1 MKKWL
6 ITATVLVLVGLLVF
20 GGVMTVL
27 KWDFK
32 KLSTEKFETNI
43 YSVKEEFSNI
53 KIDTSTADVI
63 FLLSSDDNCRV
74 ECFEEAK
81 EKHQVFVSNDT
92 LTVKVVKEKKWYDY
106 IGINF
111 NTPKIKLYL
120 TKDTYN
126 SLNIND
132 NTGDI
137 LIPKEFEFSSVD
149 MTLSTGKAEFFALA
163 SELLRIKAG
172 TGKVNLG
179 DITAGDV
186 IISTT
191 TGDITVSNTKCSG
204 NVSLLVSTGDT
215 VIEGLE
221 CNNFAAKGNTGDI
234 KLTDVIVK
242 ETLFVSRSTGKVD
255 FSKCDADEIKIQ
267 TDTGNINGSLL
278 SDKVFTVSSATG
290 SVNVPET
297 TGGGKCEITAETGN
311 IKITIE
317 K

>member
-81 EKHQVFVSNDT
+81 EKHQVFVSDDT

-126 SLNIND
+126 SLYIND

-172 TGKVNLG
+172 TGKVNVG

-186 IISTT
+186 DISTT
-191 TGDITVSNTKCSG
+191 TGDITVSNTKCNG
-204 NVSLLVSTGDT
+204 NASFLVSTGNT
-215 VIEGLE
+215 VIESLE
-221 CNNFAAKGNTGDI
+221 CNNFSAKGNTGDI
-234 KLTDVIVK
+234 KLADVIVK

-297 TGGGKCEITAETGN
+297 TGGGKCEIIAKTGN